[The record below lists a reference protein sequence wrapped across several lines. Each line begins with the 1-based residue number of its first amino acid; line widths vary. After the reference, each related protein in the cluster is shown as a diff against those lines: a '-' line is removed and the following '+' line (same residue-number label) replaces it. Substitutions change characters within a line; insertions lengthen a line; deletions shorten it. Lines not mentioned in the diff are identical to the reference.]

1 MTGRVHSI
9 NVSPGGV
16 PKRAIP
22 EAWID
27 VLGVGDDRQGN
38 QRIHG
43 GPDRAVSL
51 YSLELINALRDEGHP
66 IDVGST
72 GENLTISGLD
82 WARLGPGVRLR
93 VGGSEIQ
100 IADFAHPCKTIG
112 GSFTGGESK
121 RISHKL
127 YPGWSRLYARVLT
140 PGHVAVSDTVEVLA
154 PPRAPIRESVEASS
168 LEND

>member
-1 MTGRVHSI
+1 MIGRLHSI

-16 PKRAIP
+16 PKRAVP

-38 QRIHG
+38 HRIHG

-72 GENLTISGLD
+72 GENLTVSGID
-82 WARLGPGVRLR
+82 WSRLGPGARLR
-93 VGGSEIQ
+93 VGGSEIE
-100 IADFAHPCKTIG
+100 IADYTHPCDSIAA
-112 GSFTGGESK
+112 SFTRGQFK

-127 YPGWSRLYARVLT
+127 HPGWSRLYARVLT
-140 PGHVAVSDTVEVLA
+140 PGHVAIGDTVEVLA
-154 PPRAPIRESVEASS
+154 PGRTAIDESGALS
-168 LEND
+168 LENH